1 MKLLILIFL
10 IIFKNGLTQDNYKFT
25 IMGNAVI
32 NSNIELPDKS
42 IFNMFE
48 SKGAFKDSKGN
59 IGDFFGQGVRQT
71 DNKGTLKKVNALL
84 ILKTKNNSSLW
95 GYPIRTES
103 DLEVGAG
110 YFDIFSASGDL
121 KELLGKRCQYGIT
134 VTKNKSFIMQGFC
147 K

>member
-25 IMGNAVI
+25 IMGNALR
-32 NSNIELPDKS
+32 NSYIELPDKS

-48 SKGAFKDSKGN
+48 SKGAFTDNRGN
-59 IGDFFGQGVRQT
+59 IGDFTAQGVRQT
-71 DNKGTLKKVNALL
+71 DNQGTLKKINALI

-95 GYPIRTES
+95 GYPSRTES
-103 DLEVGAG
+103 YLEVGAG

-121 KELLGKRCQYGIT
+121 KELLGKRCQYGLT
-134 VTKNKSFIMQGFC
+134 VTNNKSFVMKGFC